1 MAAPAW
7 AAELIS
13 IVRLH
18 TLRGTLVQ
26 GWEALQGRLKE
37 LGLASEQQVLGEFK
51 RCRGPACSIIVHI
64 LYTFICKP
72 YTRIMCASARA
83 AAQISRTQRARRARP
98 GAMRTLRY
106 ARQEP

>member
-51 RCRGPACSIIVHI
+51 RCRGPACSI
-64 LYTFICKP
+64 L
-72 YTRIMCASARA
+72 
-83 AAQISRTQRARRARP
+83 
-98 GAMRTLRY
+98 
-106 ARQEP
+106 